1 MQGKALDPNIYSM
14 FQSHKS
20 NFLSSNQTP
29 ENSKILNRIK
39 KKKKKSEAK
48 KKIKEREKEIVFK
61 NFLMIQT
68 NPSKTTLKT
77 QHWIHKY
84 KDIEKKKKPT

>member
-1 MQGKALDPNIYSM
+1 M
-14 FQSHKS
+14 FRSHKS
-20 NFLSSNQTP
+20 DFLSTNQTP
-29 ENSKILNRIK
+29 ENSKILNRTLK
-39 KKKKKSEAK
+39 KKKHKSKAK